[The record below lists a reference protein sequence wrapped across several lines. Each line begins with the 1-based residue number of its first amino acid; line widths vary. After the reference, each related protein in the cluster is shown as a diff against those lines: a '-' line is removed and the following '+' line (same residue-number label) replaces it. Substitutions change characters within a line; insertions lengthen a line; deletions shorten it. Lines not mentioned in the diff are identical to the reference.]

1 MKTQLFLLK
10 ILTFMILQT
19 NSFASTKN
27 LDDILKDI
35 QNIEKRYLI
44 PVLYERANKITANMS
59 NGQLLFLMK
68 DYERSAIVLLDA
80 IETKSSRLNPSYSD
94 SLYYL
99 SESLFQIKNYNA
111 SAQFF
116 QKILDEPKNNHKEKA
131 ITRLL
136 EISLITKNA
145 KIAQD
150 YLKKA
155 QTTIINADKNNQLLY
170 AIGKYYYRTGD
181 LNQATSSFNKIDQNS
196 EFGLRA
202 QYFLGVIYIRNNK
215 LDDAINLFQK
225 ILNHKNIFDEER
237 FVIEETKL
245 ALARIFYEK
254 NSLDQATNLYAM
266 ILRDSNIFEQGLY
279 ESVWISIKQQNF
291 EKALRKLEVQI
302 ISQPNVIKG
311 PDARLLQ
318 GKLFMMIKDYNQAT
332 ESFQEVLFEFS
343 SIQNEMNLL
352 IKNANGDL
360 SNYFNKIIGKNIED
374 FDLISFLPNK
384 AAEFAGKDIEADK
397 ALVIINNLASQKRD
411 IDEASRTINKIEI
424 ALNSENR
431 IKIFPKLYEG
441 SIKAIEVKSNLINY
455 LEDISD
461 DIFNKRNIN
470 DPEYL
475 SLRNNRLNIG
485 NIYKNTP
492 QSSSDFIKRE
502 KIVNNKLLEID
513 QDAFKIGL
521 EIRSVEAQLT
531 AIRKYINDISKQ
543 QTVMIEKNKKIRDNT
558 IKEMEYLLK
567 LKSELIQLSEA
578 IETEKIKTGIKDNA
592 SSYDLNTK
600 NNYFNLLLKE
610 VTWLGEQSYLSNG
623 PMIVNQVKQINEKSN
638 EIDNKISILVDE
650 GIIDIKNSLKSEKE
664 KISLYKNE
672 LNGFKLKTEML
683 GGAIAAKNFNYVKKL
698 IDQIILEAD
707 VGLIDIA
714 WKEKEDQTTQITRI
728 LSKQRDELESLELNM
743 KEINDE

>member
-1 MKTQLFLLK
+1 
-10 ILTFMILQT
+10 MILQT

-360 SNYFNKIIGKNIED
+360 SSYFNKVIGKNIED

>member
-360 SNYFNKIIGKNIED
+360 SSYFNKVIGKNIED